1 MGWLNNFLGLG
12 KSASEIEE
20 ETYPAVIGSDKQHFS
35 FVYTHK
41 HWLANR
47 DVSHHIT
54 GDIDIGIQYE
64 RAGTQKWSILM
75 HNVQCD
81 WELNCLPEIY
91 LFFNCVKRIEIY
103 VDQHGQLLDTLYPIS
118 QSIFLK
124 EKQKEI
130 SKHVKDEK
138 QAGNLKRFFVANLSN
153 PQFLQK
159 IIPHNQ
165 IIKTLINAM
174 LAANLHNSK
183 PGLDQIAA
191 PYLIPGY
198 FGNEAKLPIKACW
211 LYKPAKDN
219 GAALTWLRLG
229 GLDEVQYEKQD
240 LNPWISRLNDNFNIG
255 SKLKVDFAEQYRFK
269 LNQALNVT
277 NLTYADHYLETIIAD
292 GWYKEEQVII
302 QEVNQEVANG

>member
-1 MGWLNNFLGLG
+1 MGWLNHFFGSG
-12 KSASEIEE
+12 KSASVIEE
-20 ETYPAVIGSDKQHFS
+20 ETYPDVIGSDKQHFS

-54 GDIDIGIQYE
+54 GDIAIGIQYE
-64 RAGTQKWSILM
+64 RAGIQKWSILM

-91 LFFNCVKRIEIY
+91 LFFNCIKRIEIY
-103 VDQHGQLLDTLYPIS
+103 VDQQGQLLDILYPIS

-138 QAGNLKRFFVANLSN
+138 QAGNLKRFFGANLSN
-153 PQFLQK
+153 QQFLQK
-159 IIPHNQ
+159 IIPHNP

-174 LAANLHNSK
+174 LAANLHNGK
-183 PGLDQIAA
+183 PGFDQIAS
-191 PYLIPGY
+191 PYHIPGY
-198 FGNEAKLPIKACW
+198 FGNEAILPIKACW
-211 LYKPAKDN
+211 LYKPANDN
-219 GAALTWLRLG
+219 STALTWLRLG
-229 GLDEVQYEKQD
+229 GLDEVQYEKQN
-240 LNPWISRLNDNFNIG
+240 LIPWLSTLNDNFNIG
-255 SKLKVDFAEQYRFK
+255 SKLTSDFAEQYRFRS
-269 LNQALNVT
+269 NQALNVT
-277 NLTYADHYLETIIAD
+277 NLTYADHYLETIIAG

-302 QEVNQEVANG
+302 QEVSQEVANG